1 MGLFSFGRKET
12 ATISKTVKKK
22 AAKRTAPHLIQV
34 RATKAEKVK
43 LAKWAKANEMT
54 ASQVIRELIKRLS

>member
-22 AAKRTAPHLIQV
+22 AAKRTAPNLIQV
-34 RATKAEKVK
+34 RVTKAEKIK
-43 LAKWAKANEMT
+43 LAKWVKANET
-54 ASQVIRELIKRLS
+54 TVSKTIRSIIKELK